1 MNTIKTIEAIREH
14 LILLG
19 KELEFASGIRAL
31 AAEKIM
37 SEQGITD
44 PDDLFQACEE
54 LVGSPAVFESYDDP
68 LNTKPSDLVLGRGCP
83 FPSLEAYVALR
94 AHYGNDWLLHAL
106 TDYAGGFGSVALRSD
121 PAQQAEDLIGHARD
135 NLHDALLFKL
145 GQDFGKSIEHL
156 SSRFQSALSLCK
168 RASAA

>member
-1 MNTIKTIEAIREH
+1 MNAINTIEAIREH
-14 LILLG
+14 LVLLG

-37 SEQGITD
+37 NEQGITD
-44 PDDLFQACEE
+44 PDDLFQACED
-54 LVGSPAVFESYDDP
+54 LVGSAAVFESYDDP

-94 AHYGNDWLLHAL
+94 KHYGNDWLLHAS
-106 TDYAGGFGSVALRSD
+106 TDYATDFGSVALRSA
-121 PAQQAEDLIGHARD
+121 PAQQVEDLIGSARD

-156 SSRFQSALSLCK
+156 SSRFQSALSLFK
-168 RASAA
+168 RPSAA

>member
-1 MNTIKTIEAIREH
+1 MNTINTIEAIREH
-14 LILLG
+14 LVLLG

-44 PDDLFQACEE
+44 PDDLFQACED
-54 LVGSPAVFESYDDP
+54 LVGSAAVFESYDDP
-68 LNTKPSDLVLGRGCP
+68 LNTKPSDLVLGQGCP

-94 AHYGNDWLLHAL
+94 NHYGNDWLLHAS
-106 TDYAGGFGSVALRSD
+106 TDYATGFGSVALRSD
-121 PAQQAEDLIGHARD
+121 PARQAEDLIGSARD

-145 GQDFGKSIEHL
+145 GQDFGKSIEQL
-156 SSRFQSALSLCK
+156 SSRFQSALSLFK
-168 RASAA
+168 RPSAA

>member
-1 MNTIKTIEAIREH
+1 MNAINTIEAIREH
-14 LILLG
+14 LVLLG

-44 PDDLFQACEE
+44 PDDLFQACED
-54 LVGSPAVFESYDDP
+54 LIGSAAVFESYDDP

-94 AHYGNDWLLHAL
+94 NHYGNDWLLHAS
-106 TDYAGGFGSVALRSD
+106 TDYATDFGSVSLRCD
-121 PAQQAEDLIGHARD
+121 PAQQAEKLIGSARD

-145 GQDFGKSIEHL
+145 GQDFGKSIEQL
-156 SSRFQSALSLCK
+156 SSRFQSALSLFK
-168 RASAA
+168 RPSAA